1 MINLMKLEND
11 VFKFNKKLDD
21 LCFSLLESDTL
32 KDWKSAKIIFN
43 NKVKTEFKDGEA
55 KLLVKSKEEL
65 KELNDTLKGVYRAFV
80 NFINDEYLLH
90 WILF

>member
-1 MINLMKLEND
+1 MTFLSLTKNLMIF
-11 VFKFNKKLDD
+11 V
-21 LCFSLLESDTL
+21 FSLLESDTP
-32 KDWKSAKIIFN
+32 KDWKSAKIIFK
-43 NKVKTEFKDGEA
+43 NKVKAEFKDGEA
-55 KLLVKSKEEL
+55 KLLVKDKEEL

>member
-1 MINLMKLEND
+1 MTFLSLTKNLMIF
-11 VFKFNKKLDD
+11 V
-21 LCFSLLESDTL
+21 FSLLESDTP
-32 KDWKSAKIIFN
+32 KDWKSAKIIFK
-43 NKVKTEFKDGEA
+43 NKVKAEFKDGEE
-55 KLLVKSKEEL
+55 KLLVKDKEEL